1 MTKIWHQLF
10 HRIWKCFDS
19 RLQLILIIFIIYYC
33 SADYKN
39 RFGDKDQ
46 YSFIEELF
54 GTGLTNEEI
63 SKESKRHISSST
75 EDLKFLL
82 KDEKKLL
89 NIMKQDKDQ
98 SMFLSYIEEI
108 GLLDTIERY
117 LSKIQLNN

>member
-1 MTKIWHQLF
+1 MKLHFFSNYRALSST
-10 HRIWKCFDS
+10 R
-19 RLQLILIIFIIYYC
+19 LIISQINYFAFFPF
-33 SADYKN
+33 SKDYKN

-75 EDLKFLL
+75 EDLKILLNDEKTLL
-82 KDEKKLL
+82 KV
-89 NIMKQDKDQ
+89 MKQDKDQ

-108 GLLDTIERY
+108 GLLESIER
-117 LSKIQLNN
+117 

>member
-1 MTKIWHQLF
+1 MLF
-10 HRIWKCFDS
+10 PYSK
-19 RLQLILIIFIIYYC
+19 
-33 SADYKN
+33 DYKN